1 MNREEIFEFIKYWD
15 NLELFFAE
23 VNSMPSNFKL
33 LLDIA
38 LNDDR
43 YISWRA
49 AYLVDQMHDK
59 DSQIILPYLDA
70 IIENLKTQK
79 HAGKKRHFL
88 RMLTSHEISE
98 KHSGFMVEYCFK
110 AFQAAKE
117 PVAVKVH
124 AMQILFNI
132 AQKEPDLK
140 EEIALVIEHEMEYHA
155 TAGILSRGKKL
166 LNKLRNN

>member
-43 YISWRA
+43 HISWRA

-59 DSQIILPYLDA
+59 EAQILIPYIDSIIN
-70 IIENLKTQK
+70 NLKIQK

-98 KHSGFMVEYCFK
+98 EHSGFMVEYCLK
-110 AFQAAKE
+110 AFQSAKE

-166 LNKLRNN
+166 LSKLRSN

>member
-1 MNREEIFEFIKYWD
+1 MNKDEIFEFIKYWG
-15 NLELFFAE
+15 NLELFFAD

-70 IIENLKTQK
+70 IIENLKIQK
-79 HAGKKRHFL
+79 HAGKK
-88 RMLTSHEISE
+88 
-98 KHSGFMVEYCFK
+98 K
-110 AFQAAKE
+110 AFPSYA
-117 PVAVKVH
+117 H
-124 AMQILFNI
+124 F
-132 AQKEPDLK
+132 
-140 EEIALVIEHEMEYHA
+140 
-155 TAGILSRGKKL
+155 SR
-166 LNKLRNN
+166 NK

>member
-1 MNREEIFEFIKYWD
+1 MQE
-15 NLELFFAE
+15 
-23 VNSMPSNFKL
+23 
-33 LLDIA
+33 
-38 LNDDR
+38 
-43 YISWRA
+43 
-49 AYLVDQMHDK
+49 
-59 DSQIILPYLDA
+59 
-70 IIENLKTQK
+70 
-79 HAGKKRHFL
+79 KKRHFL

-98 KHSGFMVEYCFK
+98 EHSGFMVEYCLK
-110 AFQAAKE
+110 AFQSAKE

-166 LNKLRNN
+166 LSKLRSN